1 MFSVMHCGRRV
12 ALCSALVFSFAAIP
26 PVFAQQT
33 VEVVIQKY
41 RFEPAEFRSV
51 RETPSS
57 GSTRK
62 NVPATPCSL
71 LQSKGGNQRDFF
83 RANLGSESLTHPA
96 AMSIPA
102 VRTPK

>member
-1 MFSVMHCGRRV
+1 MEDRV

-41 RFEPAEFRSV
+41 RFEPAEVQIRAGDTV
-51 RETPSS
+51 KWINQE
-57 GSTRK
+57 

-71 LQSKGGNQRDFF
+71 LQSKGGIREIFSG
-83 RANLGSESLTHPA
+83 RILA
-96 AMSIPA
+96 AK
-102 VRTPK
+102 V